1 MKKLLTATILASA
14 LALTLGISACS
25 AGEKAPSG
33 GKFDDL
39 TTAESVYGF
48 SAASAGMLISAM
60 DGGKASASVKSFAS
74 SAAESTPAEEMPA
87 EETPAGETPAG
98 TAGDDLSRLDGYMA
112 LVESLVSD
120 GGFGVDVASSDREGY
135 TEKMTV
141 SYRDMDGASHQ
152 YTMYYNRIAIP
163 DDDDDDDWD
172 DRFDDEQEENY
183 ALEGVLSVEGTDYAV
198 YGTQSSESEGGE
210 SESETEFRVV
220 LGENRYMY
228 VEQSSEREDGEN
240 EQEYEYT
247 VRENGRVVE
256 RSTFSYET
264 ERGETELKMTSY
276 KDGASETF
284 YFERETYRGQEV
296 VFVRIGN
303 GQSSQGYIVDTVT
316 DENGTRY
323 EYTPVSLR

>member
-74 SAAESTPAEEMPA
+74 SAAENAPE
-87 EETPAGETPAG
+87 GETPAEMPG
-98 TAGDDLSRLDGYMA
+98 TSDDLSRLDGYMA

-198 YGTQSSESEGGE
+198 YGIQSSESEGGE
-210 SESETEFRVV
+210 SESETEFRVT

-228 VEQSSEREDGEN
+228 VEQSSEREDDEN

-247 VRENGRVVE
+247 VRENGQVVE

-323 EYTPVSLR
+323 EYTPVSRR

>member
-112 LVESLVSD
+112 LVESIVSG
-120 GGFGVDVASSDREGY
+120 GGFGVDVAPSDREGY

-198 YGTQSSESEGGE
+198 YGIQSSESEGGE
-210 SESETEFRVV
+210 SESETEFRVT

-247 VRENGRVVE
+247 VRENGQVVE

-323 EYTPVSLR
+323 EYTPVSRR

>member
-74 SAAESTPAEEMPA
+74 SAAENAPE
-87 EETPAGETPAG
+87 GETPAETPG
-98 TAGDDLSRLDGYMA
+98 TSDDLSRLDGYMA

-152 YTMYYNRIAIP
+152 YTMYYNRIAVP

-198 YGTQSSESEGGE
+198 YGIQSSESEGGE
-210 SESETEFRVV
+210 SESETEFRVT

-228 VEQSSEREDGEN
+228 VEQSSERENGEN

-247 VRENGRVVE
+247 VRENGQVVE

-323 EYTPVSLR
+323 EYTPVSRR